1 MLSLCEILL
10 GQRGQTHPKAML
22 TSLLGKRQKLQ
33 EELRSIEKQVHFS
46 YFFIIMIFLYKCVR
60 ELR

>member
-1 MLSLCEILL
+1 MLSLVMLL
-10 GQRGQTHPKAML
+10 GQRGQNNPKAML

-46 YFFIIMIFLYKCVR
+46 IFFFVIMIFCK
-60 ELR
+60 